1 MVPRPFI
8 RSHNSQVEDFY
19 VFGDGQE
26 GNVTG
31 KKFLAIA
38 MLFAVLSFQSKAQSH
53 TDMAALKGLSPVTM
67 LSNTPTGN
75 AVLGANYV
83 VTGGIQTGAI
93 EQPTL
98 LPFSEQQQ
106 QALRDAFIT
115 DGNLAQLADG
125 LGTTLGAG
133 YMARAHYIDRQNFT
147 GVSESEATYAVRTV
161 ISEPNRTRLQARMR
175 NAQCVLRCVAATA
188 PRCTEPSLVCESRG
202 PTLLDNVHRHRHIFV
217 ARSAVQAAVS
227 FKVARLHG
235 REQHIV
241 VLVGFHCCFE
251 VQRLDT

>member
-83 VTGGIQTGAI
+83 ATGGIQTGAI

-106 QALRDAFIT
+106 QALRDAFVT

-147 GVSESEATYAVRTV
+147 GVSQTVSSLISYANATSGGHSNAGKY
-161 ISEPNRTRLQARMR
+161 SGWSDAR
-175 NAQCVLRCVAATA
+175 ALRCS
-188 PRCTEPSLVCESRG
+188 PSSGERSCLCRTLVY
-202 PTLLDNVHRHRHIFV
+202 
-217 ARSAVQAAVS
+217 RSS
-227 FKVARLHG
+227 CH
-235 REQHIV
+235 
-241 VLVGFHCCFE
+241 
-251 VQRLDT
+251 